1 MHVQN
6 IDIAVKHIYSK
17 DTCFICDSNAERCT
31 CRKQLWLWLTKRI
44 LDGKDGR
51 DNMFQ
56 VWAQEMPISKVDLY
70 VHIIYIYM
78 FVYVHDCSHIQNTW
92 TKPHFVWFVFIITE
106 ELMCGHHAVAPIP
119 GGFGAAAGPN
129 DGWHCLLHS
138 LTKSY
143 LRAACGWGTLPQMRR
158 RLDELQFSLQGSP
171 STKLLV
177 AKECWKTP
185 LNLNLQ

>member
-1 MHVQN
+1 MEKTVGTTCSKCGRRRCQYP
-6 IDIAVKHIYSK
+6 KLIYMY
-17 DTCFICDSNAERCT
+17 
-31 CRKQLWLWLTKRI
+31 I
-44 LDGKDGR
+44 L
-51 DNMFQ
+51 
-56 VWAQEMPISKVDLY
+56 
-70 VHIIYIYM
+70 YIYV
-78 FVYVHDCSHIQNTW
+78 FVYVHDCSHIQNTG

-177 AKECWKTP
+177 AKEC
-185 LNLNLQ
+185 